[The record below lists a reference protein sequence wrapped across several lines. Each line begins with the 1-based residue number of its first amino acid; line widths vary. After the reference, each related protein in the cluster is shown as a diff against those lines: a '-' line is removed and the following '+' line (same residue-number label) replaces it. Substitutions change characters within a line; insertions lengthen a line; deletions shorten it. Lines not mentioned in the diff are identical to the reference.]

1 MERRAIWY
9 FVGFIVL
16 VVAFWVSSE
25 LSSFYITLGAFL
37 TLSILSFLYK
47 DNIFYKAA
55 EHLFVG
61 VSAAYWMVMGFWS
74 VLIPNLIGR
83 IHPPLVRPFI
93 PAVADQPPSYWYFIP
108 AVLGIMLLM
117 RLSPKGPWI
126 SRWALAFIV
135 GTTAGLNFIRYMA
148 SDLLGQ
154 INSSMIPLIV
164 IQNGGLDTLTTI
176 SNIVIF
182 LGFPGCVL
190 RADLL
195 LLLKGAQ
202 RCLRFRFEG
211 RDMDSHGDLRRRFWL
226 YGDGTYIASG
236 WAIPVPSGRLV
247 GAVRISGLR
256 NLQ

>member
-9 FVGFIVL
+9 LIGFVVL
-16 VVAFWVSSE
+16 VAAFWISSE
-25 LSSFYITLGAFL
+25 LSTFYITLGAFL

-61 VSAAYWMVMGFWS
+61 VSAAYWMVMGFWT

-83 IHPPLVRPFI
+83 IHPPLVKPFM
-93 PAVADQPPSYWYFIP
+93 PAIAGQPPSYWYIIP
-108 AVLGIMLLM
+108 AILGIMLLM

-164 IQNGGLDTLTTI
+164 INKSGFDTLTTI
-176 SNIVIF
+176 SNLVIF
-182 LGFPGCVL
+182 LGVFCGL
-190 RADLL
+190 IYFFFSKEH
-195 LLLKGAQ
+195 KGAFGLGS
-202 RCLRFRFEG
+202 RIGIWILMITFGAGFGYTVMARI
-211 RDMDSHGDLRRRFWL
+211 SL
-226 YGDGTYIASG
+226 
-236 WAIPVPSGRLV
+236 LV
-247 GAVRISGLR
+247 GRFQFLLGDWLGL
-256 NLQ
+256 LS